1 VRIKGPRSTAR
12 LASLGP
18 GCTVGE
24 MGLLKGQLRSADV
37 VADDSVTAY
46 MMTKEK
52 LDDIFRDNPSLGQ
65 RLLMSIAR
73 QLTQRLADT
82 SEELRA
88 ASH

>member
-1 VRIKGPRSTAR
+1 MSRF
-12 LASLGP
+12 ASLGP

-46 MMTKEK
+46 VMTKERFAEILQVDPK
-52 LDDIFRDNPSLGQ
+52 LGQ